1 MSTQPGP
8 DFRLLFE
15 SAPGLYLVLSLD
27 LRVVAASDD
36 YLRATMTTRDGIV
49 GRNLFDVFPDNPD
62 DPSATGVRNLR
73 DSLDRVRHLRKPDTM
88 AVQKY
93 DIRRPASEG
102 GGFEERYWSPVNSPI
117 FSAGGELAY
126 IVHQVVD
133 VTHLRE
139 LNERLQLES
148 RLRASEGRWRAIVES
163 AVDGIVVI
171 NGQGRIEALNPAAER
186 LFGHAEQDVIGQNV
200 KILMPA
206 PYHDEHD
213 TYLARYQT
221 TREPRIIGSGREVTG
236 LRRDGTTFPLH
247 LSVGEVTVDGK
258 QQFTGILHD
267 LTERVRMEDRLRE
280 QTALAKLGEMAAVL
294 AHEVKNPL
302 AGIRGA
308 IQVIGGRLA
317 PDSKDA
323 TITKEIVAR
332 IDGLSGLMKD
342 LLLFARRPEPRPAP
356 VDIVPLVTMTA
367 DLLSQDPALRA
378 VQVDVAGS
386 APPINAD
393 AALLQ
398 IAFHNLLIN
407 GAQAMQGHGHIRVAV
422 TAGDIMCRI
431 AFIDNG
437 PGIPLEIREKIFMPF
452 FTTKMRGTGLGL
464 PTVKRLIEAHHGRI
478 AIECP
483 SGGGTQ
489 VTIQLPAQPL

>member
-1 MSTQPGP
+1 MNVQPGP
-8 DFRLLFE
+8 DFRRLFE

-27 LRVVAASDD
+27 LRIVAASDA
-36 YLRATMTTRDGIV
+36 YLRATMTTRDEIV

-62 DPSATGVRNLR
+62 DPSATGVRNLSA
-73 DSLDRVRHLRKPDTM
+73 SLDRVRQLRVPDTM

-117 FSAGGELAY
+117 FGACGELAY

-133 VTHLRE
+133 ITQLQE
-139 LNERLQLES
+139 LNERLLLES

-171 NGQGRIEALNPAAER
+171 NGRGRIEALNPAAER
-186 LFGHAEQDVIGQNV
+186 LFGYAEHDVIGQNV
-200 KILMPA
+200 NILMPA

-213 TYLARYQT
+213 TYLARYQA
-221 TREPRIIGSGREVTG
+221 TRAPRIIGSGREVTG

-247 LSVGEVTVDGK
+247 LSVGEVTVDGM
-258 QQFTGILHD
+258 QQFTAILHD

-317 PDSKDA
+317 TGSKDVA
-323 TITKEIVAR
+323 ITKEIIAR
-332 IDGLSGLMKD
+332 IDGLSSLMKD
-342 LLLFARRPEPRPAP
+342 LLLFARRPEPRTAP

-378 VQVDVAGS
+378 VQVDIDGS
-386 APPINAD
+386 SPPISAD
-393 AALLQ
+393 AGLLQ

-407 GAQAMQGHGHIRVAV
+407 GAQAMHGQGRIRVAV
-422 TAGDIMCRI
+422 TAGDVTCHI

-452 FTTKMRGTGLGL
+452 FTTKLRGTGLGL
-464 PTVKRLIEAHHGRI
+464 PTVKRLIDAHHGRI
-478 AIECP
+478 AVECP

-489 VTIQLPAQPL
+489 VTIQLPTQHS